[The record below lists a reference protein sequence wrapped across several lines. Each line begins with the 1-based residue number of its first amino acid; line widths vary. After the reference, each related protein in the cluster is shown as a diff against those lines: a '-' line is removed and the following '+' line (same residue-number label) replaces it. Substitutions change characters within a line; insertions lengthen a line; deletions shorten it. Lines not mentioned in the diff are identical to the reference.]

1 MTDREH
7 ADSQTPSIQGSVL
20 GWSLTVLLR
29 EWSALVEDISRELPQ
44 GVRGYQVLSAA
55 VHEPP
60 RSQLALAQRLGIDRT
75 VMTYLIDDLTAAG
88 LIERQPDPTDR
99 RARRLVA
106 TDAGRAELRK
116 VERALRRAEGEA
128 LAPLDDDERAAFRAL
143 LCRIARHSAQSA

>member
-1 MTDREH
+1 MAGETD
-7 ADSQTPSIQGSVL
+7 DDL
-20 GWSLTVLLR
+20 GWALGAVLR
-29 EWSALVEDISRELPQ
+29 AYGKATDSAMAAMP
-44 GVRGYQVLSAA
+44 GGARGYQVLSAA

-128 LAPLDDDERAAFRAL
+128 LAPLDDDERAEFRAL
-143 LCRIARHSAQSA
+143 LCRIARHSAQPA